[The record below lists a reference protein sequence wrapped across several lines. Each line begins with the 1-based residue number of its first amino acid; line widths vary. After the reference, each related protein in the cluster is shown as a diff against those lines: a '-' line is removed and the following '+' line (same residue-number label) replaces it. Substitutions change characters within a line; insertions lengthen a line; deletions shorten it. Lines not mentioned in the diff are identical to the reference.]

1 MRRPSHFQWNILL
14 LLGGLLVLG
23 SARSIAAQ
31 ATQPAPAPVPTAAAS
46 GSGITTTA
54 GQAFEALIFDTRAD
68 LDLLATTA
76 YKGVLPANW
85 TGNTDVKSR
94 TVIADLWFDNEHL
107 ADQVFGVGNRPP
119 GWLGI
124 TGSNPPLIARNIR
137 HDLEITAD
145 QVFGVGSRPAG
156 WRGAAPLLRCDLT
169 VQNAVSLLQT
179 FYNQQ
184 PITPESALN
193 YCSTLASEVEDK
205 LAAVAFTPDQ
215 LATIMD
221 RLLAVRGDL
230 ERLADEKLG
239 LNNRPSGWVGNKDKT
254 SATFSADL
262 FLDQE
267 ALANELVGAD
277 QRPPGWI
284 GAITN
289 TPPTTFLNLRH
300 DLELLAD
307 NALGVGQRPNGW
319 QGGEATLRCDP
330 LVQNIVTIV
339 TLQYNFVSPQ
349 IDASAPN
356 YCTLLAAAANQIA
369 ENPPISD
376 VVAETDQDKRQSAV
390 SNYAFAYLD
399 FRAQQYMGI
408 MPAGIRFKA
417 WYRNFHGS
425 KMMFVTGDDFAV
437 YVDYTF
443 TTLPPYVF
451 DSLPSL
457 QGVNPQTFCTA
468 SWCSGP
474 GPTPTP
480 TGEGP
485 LGAVIGANGGT
496 QPALITT
503 PGAGTPNPARS
514 QVSWNNIRVT
524 YIQDNTTTRTAQVT
538 LELCTTP
545 AATATV
551 CEPVISVIDASTG
564 SIFQPLAQN
573 NGANV
578 YEFKY
583 GYTANLQIEG
593 NTLYSKD
600 IWISDPTIR

>member
-1 MRRPSHFQWNILL
+1 MRRRSNSQWMILL
-14 LLGGLLVLG
+14 LLGGLLALG
-23 SARSIAAQ
+23 SVRSMVAAQ
-31 ATQPAPAPVPTAAAS
+31 ATQPAPVPTAQSPIISAQ
-46 GSGITTTA
+46 GN
-54 GQAFEALIFDTRAD
+54 AFEALVFDTRAD
-68 LDLLATTA
+68 LDVLATTA
-76 YKGVLPANW
+76 FKGTLPATW

-94 TVIADLWFDNEHL
+94 TVVADLWFDNEHL

-119 GWLGI
+119 GWLGAN
-124 TGSNPPLIARNIR
+124 GNNAALIARNVR
-137 HDLEITAD
+137 HDLELTAN
-145 QVFGVGSRPAG
+145 QVFGITDRPG
-156 WRGAAPLLRCDLT
+156 NWRGAAPLLRCDVT
-169 VQNAVSLLQT
+169 VQNAVSLLAT
-179 FYNQQ
+179 FYNTK
-184 PITPESALN
+184 PTTPESALN

-254 SATFSADL
+254 TPTFSADL

-267 ALANELVGAD
+267 SLTNELIGKD

-289 TPPTTFLNLRH
+289 SPPTTYLNLRH

-330 LVQNIVTIV
+330 LVQNVVTIV

-349 IDASAPN
+349 IDANTPN

-369 ENPPISD
+369 ENPPVSD

-399 FRAQQYMGI
+399 FRATQYMGI
-408 MPAGIRFKA
+408 MPAGIKFKA

-425 KMMFVTGDDFAV
+425 KMMFVTGDNFAV
-437 YVDYTF
+437 YVDYSF

-451 DSLPSL
+451 DALPSL
-457 QGVNPQTFCTA
+457 QGVNPQTFCNA
-468 SWCSGP
+468 SWCNGP

-485 LGAVIGANGGT
+485 LGAVLGGGT
-496 QPALITT
+496 QPAVIST
-503 PGAGTPNPARS
+503 PGAGTPNPNKTK
-514 QVSWNNIRVT
+514 VSWNNIRVT
-524 YIQDNTTTRTAQVT
+524 YIQDNTQTRTAQVT
-538 LELCTTP
+538 IELCTTP

-551 CEPVISVIDASTG
+551 CEPVISVIDGNTNQ
-564 SIFQPLAQN
+564 ILQPLAQN

-583 GYTANLQIEG
+583 GYSTGLQIEG
-593 NTLYSKD
+593 DTLYSND